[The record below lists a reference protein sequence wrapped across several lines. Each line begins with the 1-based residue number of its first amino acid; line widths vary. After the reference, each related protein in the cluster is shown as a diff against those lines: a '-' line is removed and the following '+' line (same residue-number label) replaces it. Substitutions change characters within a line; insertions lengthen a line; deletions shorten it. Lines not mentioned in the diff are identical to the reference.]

1 MMPNYAFLFMET
13 ATLRA
18 ENTFLKKMKGQVQSG
33 DFTAAKKTA
42 RQHDLAWENADR
54 EFQTQNQPHRNNDF
68 CDDE

>member
-1 MMPNYAFLFMET
+1 MMPNYAFLFMGT

-54 EFQTQNQPHRNNDF
+54 EFQTLNQPHRNNDF

>member
-18 ENTFLKKMKGQVQSG
+18 EGNHLKKIKEAVKSG
-33 DFTAAKKTA
+33 DMQTAQKLA
-42 RQHDLAWENADR
+42 RQHDLAWDNADR
-54 EFQTQNQPHRNNDF
+54 EFQDLNQPHRNNDF